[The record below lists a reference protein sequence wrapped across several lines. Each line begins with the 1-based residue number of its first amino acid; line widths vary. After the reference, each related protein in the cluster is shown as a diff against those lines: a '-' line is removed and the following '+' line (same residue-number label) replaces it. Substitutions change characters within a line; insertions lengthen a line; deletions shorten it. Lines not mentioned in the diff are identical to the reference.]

1 METQNQQHETTKKP
15 KRRGRKSNK
24 QLFAENT
31 TFFVDYLNKNDSD
44 KVLGDVLEKLKNTKL
59 GGVN

>member
-1 METQNQQHETTKKP
+1 METQNQQQETTKKP

-24 QLFAENT
+24 QLFEENT
-31 TFFVDYLNKNDSD
+31 TFYVDYLNKNDSD